1 MPLTGSAAAACAL
14 GLGHVALLADA
25 LGLAWRRR
33 AHAGVSTP
41 AVRAH
46 VMVGAPAART
56 LEQAAE
62 ALRAMLHK
70 VAAGVAPPGGG
81 VSSALAALTRAIEQG
96 GA

>member
-1 MPLTGSAAAACAL
+1 L

-46 VMVGAPAART
+46 VIVEAPAASA

-70 VAAGVAPPGGG
+70 VAAGVAPPAGGITQ
-81 VSSALAALTRAIEQG
+81 AAMTTLTRAIEQG

>member
-1 MPLTGSAAAACAL
+1 
-14 GLGHVALLADA
+14 GHVALLADG

-46 VMVGAPAART
+46 VLVNAPDARA
-56 LEQAAE
+56 LEQGAE
-62 ALRAMLHK
+62 ALRAMLHTI
-70 VAAGVAPPGGG
+70 AAGVAPPGRAP
-81 VSSALAALTRAIEQG
+81 ALAALRRAIEQG

>member
-1 MPLTGSAAAACAL
+1 
-14 GLGHVALLADA
+14 ADA

-41 AVRAH
+41 AVRSH
-46 VMVGAPAART
+46 VIVGAPAAST

-70 VAAGVAPPGGG
+70 VAAGVAPTG
-81 VSSALAALTRAIEQG
+81 SNTALAALTRAIEQG